1 MSTARHVRL
10 LQTGDRQA
18 VEIPA
23 DLKSPG
29 DEAVIRKEGDRL
41 VLEPLRKKSL
51 SKLLA
56 SWKRLDIEWPE
67 IEDLPAEPVD
77 VFDDWPED
85 VGESSAKT

>member
-10 LQTGDRQA
+10 LQEGGRQT

-23 DLKSPG
+23 DLKMPG

-41 VLEPLRKKSL
+41 VLEPVRERS
-51 SKLLA
+51 LLA
-56 SWKRLDIEWPE
+56 LLDSWAPLDIEWPE

-85 VGESSAKT
+85 DKPDVGK